1 LDNQAIAR
9 VLREIADLLEIKGD
23 NPFKIRAYRNGAD
36 IVSNHPHDLTTLD
49 AAGLRE
55 IPGIGKDLAGR
66 VVELTT
72 TGDCAYHRE
81 LVGEFPPSVLDMLR
95 LQGVGPKTVATLYRK
110 LGVRTLEDL
119 EAACTAGRVR
129 SIKGMGPK
137 KEALIL
143 KALAERKQ
151 YAGRHLLFDAAA
163 TAEALVEYLRAHA
176 PEARITPVE
185 SLRRGSETCGDIDL
199 LVTGADATLLD
210 AFARY
215 PQVERVLGHGGTKSS
230 VLLQSGFQADVRLV
244 PPDSHGAALQYFM
257 GSKAH
262 NIALRERA
270 IGLGLKLNEYGV
282 FRVEDDSRVAGATE
296 EEVYAA
302 LGLAWV
308 PPELRENRGEVE
320 AALSGQLPSLLE
332 HGQLRGD
339 LHMHSTET
347 DGKDSIEAMAEAA
360 ACAGLE
366 YIAITDHSQSLAMA
380 NGLDERRAL
389 EHAARIRARDGHAG
403 VRLLAGIEC
412 DILPDGTLDL
422 DDECLAALDVVIV
435 SVHSAFGMER
445 AQMTYRLVRAIE
457 HPHVDV
463 LGHPSGRL
471 ILRREAYPFE
481 IDAIVDAAARTGAA
495 LQINCQVNR
504 LDLSDVHARVARE
517 REVALVISTDAHS
530 ARGFARLRWG
540 TTVARRAWLEPR
552 HVLNTRPF
560 DAFKAGLRRHRVV
573 S

>member
-1 LDNQAIAR
+1 MDNHAIAR

-36 IVSNHPHDLTTLD
+36 IVSNHPHALTTLD
-49 AAGLRE
+49 AVGLRE
-55 IPGIGKDLAGR
+55 IPGIGKDLAAR
-66 VVELTT
+66 IVELTS
-72 TGDCAYHRE
+72 TGECAYHRE
-81 LVGEFPPSVLDMLR
+81 LVAEFPPSVLDMLR
-95 LQGVGPKTVATLYRK
+95 LQGVGPKTVATLYRE
-110 LGVRTLEDL
+110 LGVRTLNDL
-119 EAACTAGRVR
+119 EAACTSGRVR

-151 YAGRHLLFDAAA
+151 YAGRHLLPDTAA
-163 TAEALVEYLRAHA
+163 TAEALIGFLQAQA
-176 PEARITPVE
+176 PDAQISPVG
-185 SLRRGSETCGDIDL
+185 SLRRGSETCGDIDI
-199 LVTGADATLLD
+199 LVSGADAALLD
-210 AFARY
+210 AFTKY

-230 VLLQSGFQADVRLV
+230 VLLQNGFQADVRLV
-244 PPDSHGAALQYFM
+244 PPESRGAALQYFT

-262 NIALRERA
+262 NIALRDRA

-282 FRVEDDSRVAGATE
+282 FRVDDESRVAGSTE
-296 EEVYAA
+296 EDVYAA

-308 PPELRENRGEVE
+308 PPELRENRGELE
-320 AALSGQLPSLLE
+320 AAMNRQIPLLVE
-332 HGQLRGD
+332 QAQLRGD
-339 LHMHSTET
+339 LHTHTTAT

-360 ACAGLE
+360 ARAGLE

-380 NGLDERRAL
+380 NGLDEARAL
-389 EHAARIRARDGHAG
+389 EHAATIRALDGHAG

-422 DDECLAALDVVIV
+422 DDECLAALDLVIV
-435 SVHSAFGMER
+435 SVHSAFSLER
-445 AQMTYRLVRAIE
+445 AQMTARLVRAIE

-471 ILRREAYPFE
+471 ILRREPYAFD
-481 IDAIVDAAARTGAA
+481 IDAVVGAAARTGVA
-495 LQINCQVNR
+495 LEINCQINR
-504 LDLSDVHARVARE
+504 LDLNDVNARVARD
-517 REVALVISTDAHS
+517 RGVPLIISTDAHS
-530 ARGFARLRWG
+530 ARGFGRLRWG

-552 HVLNTRPF
+552 HVLNTRSF
-560 DAFKAGLRRHRVV
+560 DAFKAGLRRHRLA